1 MLAAFPPPGLAT
13 PSNVGTP
20 RGQLRASW
28 PAPFNNGSPDLDEKD
43 GSSIGR
49 RRRCC
54 GLPTWAFLLV
64 LLIILIVIAA
74 AVVVPI
80 ELLVVHK
87 KKPSQSAAQAQLQ
100 QCQSDSNTECKNGG
114 SSIIAGGSC
123 SCICINGFTGST
135 CSVGGTTGCTST
147 SIDGLSDATL
157 GYSIPRLLSGAESN
171 FSIPIVPSIVLGRLN
186 SGSLSCVSENALV
199 TFNGQTGTDSIKE
212 AAYTYPSKT
221 TSSAPSTT
229 SSSDFGTTSGYF
241 STVFNSTIKVQDFAR
256 VAVLFL
262 LQEDNLEVAST
273 AQYNLQ
279 GFFDKQKPTNADAL
293 NVTLG
298 GGNFANL
305 VELSVQVSNGTTFGG
320 MNETIGT

>member
-20 RGQLRASW
+20 RGQRRPSW
-28 PAPFNNGSPDLDEKD
+28 PAAFDNASPDLDEKD
-43 GSSIGR
+43 SSNEGR

-54 GLPTWAFLLV
+54 GLPRWAFFLV

-87 KKPSQSAAQAQLQ
+87 KKPSQSTTQAQLQ

-114 SSIIAGGSC
+114 SSILASGGC
-123 SCICINGFTGST
+123 SCICINGFTGPT

-147 SIDGLSDATL
+147 SIDDLSDATL
-157 GYSIPRLLSGAESN
+157 GYSIPRLLSDAESN
-171 FSIPIVPSIVLGRLN
+171 FSIPIVPSIVLGRFN
-186 SGSLSCVSENALV
+186 SGNLSCISENALV
-199 TFNGQTGTDSIKE
+199 TFDGQTGTDSSKE
-212 AAYTYPSKT
+212 ATNVYPSKT
-221 TSSAPSTT
+221 TNSAPSATSTDFATT
-229 SSSDFGTTSGYF
+229 SSFF
-241 STVFNSTIKVQDFAR
+241 SAVFNSTTRVQDFAR

-279 GFFDKQKPTNADAL
+279 GFFDKQKPTNQDAL